1 MIRSDAVDRDSRS
14 QTTLNRLLTRWG
26 GLYVLRMQSVT
37 QLISFLVA
45 IIGIYYILVAADLNQ
60 IQTIEL
66 FACVFVFLTL
76 VNLLFP
82 AFTAMATINARI
94 RLDVIY
100 KGKPVPPSISE
111 DELENLAWQEIN
123 SLPWRYTLVEA
134 ATAYLLVV
142 LPAVL
147 FMRWI
152 GHVDVVQA
160 IHIATGGLVSGTAVV
175 IQNVLFLERI
185 LGPVRNALLPRD
197 KGQQANQTGFRLQPR
212 IQLIITVLILVSIIF
227 LGMDE
232 FISRQIDSYILSIMI
247 IILGLYLGR
256 MLTKSVTMPVTE
268 IIKTMERF
276 RDGDY
281 SARASILS
289 SDEIS
294 QLTIQLNQLLNQLQ
308 ISQYHLEKQVEQ
320 RTADL
325 NTKTTRL
332 QAAAQISRD
341 AASARDVNTLLGRTV
356 NLITERFGFYHTG
369 IFLVDPAG
377 EYAVLQAASSE
388 GGSKMLERGH
398 RLEVGQQGIVGAT
411 AYQNRPHIA
420 MDIGQDA
427 VFFKNPD
434 LPLTRSEAAIPLT
447 ARGKVIGVLDIQS
460 TEQTTFSQDDIE
472 LLQTLADQI
481 ALAIQNAQLIEESQ
495 STLAQ
500 LESTLSENVKRVW
513 RSRAGGQ
520 KRAYR
525 YTPTGLSTVTQ
536 GEKEKTKDIPSVGG
550 AKINIPVTLRG
561 QTIGNIALTRKGDN
575 AWSNAD
581 QALAL
586 EVANQVGLALE
597 NSRLLQDAQ
606 QKAFQEQSLSEL
618 TARLGRSIDSDILL
632 QTTVR
637 ELHQLPNV
645 TEVSVYLIPPENPA
659 SGDKS

>member
-1 MIRSDAVDRDSRS
+1 
-14 QTTLNRLLTRWG
+14 
-26 GLYVLRMQSVT
+26 
-37 QLISFLVA
+37 
-45 IIGIYYILVAADLNQ
+45 
-60 IQTIEL
+60 
-66 FACVFVFLTL
+66 
-76 VNLLFP
+76 
-82 AFTAMATINARI
+82 
-94 RLDVIY
+94 
-100 KGKPVPPSISE
+100 
-111 DELENLAWQEIN
+111 
-123 SLPWRYTLVEA
+123 
-134 ATAYLLVV
+134 
-142 LPAVL
+142 
-147 FMRWI
+147 MRWI
-152 GHVDVVQA
+152 GHVDVTQA

-185 LGPVRNALLPRD
+185 LGPVRNALLPHD

-256 MLTKSVTMPVTE
+256 MLTKSITMPVTE

-308 ISQYHLEKQVEQ
+308 ISQYRLEKQVEE

-420 MDIGQDA
+420 MDVGQDA

-434 LPLTRSEAAIPLT
+434 LPLTRSEA
-447 ARGKVIGVLDIQS
+447 
-460 TEQTTFSQDDIE
+460 
-472 LLQTLADQI
+472 
-481 ALAIQNAQLIEESQ
+481 
-495 STLAQ
+495 
-500 LESTLSENVKRVW
+500 
-513 RSRAGGQ
+513 GQ
-520 KRAYR
+520 
-525 YTPTGLSTVTQ
+525 GS
-536 GEKEKTKDIPSVGG
+536 
-550 AKINIPVTLRG
+550 
-561 QTIGNIALTRKGDN
+561 
-575 AWSNAD
+575 
-581 QALAL
+581 
-586 EVANQVGLALE
+586 
-597 NSRLLQDAQ
+597 
-606 QKAFQEQSLSEL
+606 
-618 TARLGRSIDSDILL
+618 
-632 QTTVR
+632 
-637 ELHQLPNV
+637 
-645 TEVSVYLIPPENPA
+645 
-659 SGDKS
+659 